1 MISIPYL
8 PCQVMQ
14 EKAAQRLLAQTL
26 HQQML
31 EELRNNPQLAAD
43 PEQQLQFRRLAQQQL
58 LFQMALAAQVTSRPY
73 LACISRISRLQLL
86 FQMALAAQAS
96 GAEQAFFDDDGGPSL
111 ATGGDSMGGLGG
123 GRGGRGT
130 GGRGRGGGG
139 GGGGG
144 GGASNDDDGL
154 GDLGNI
160 ITSKKPTPKPKPI
173 PIPNPDQVTSAGPAR
188 ARPSWRG

>member
-58 LFQMALAAQVTSRPY
+58 LFQMALAAQ
-73 LACISRISRLQLL
+73 
-86 FQMALAAQAS
+86 AS

-123 GRGGRGT
+123 GRGGRGA
-130 GGRGRGGGG
+130 GGRGRGGG

-160 ITSKKPTPKPKPI
+160 IALKTPTPKPKPI

>member
-1 MISIPYL
+1 MQEKAAQRLLPYISPRSRPDLAHISLHL

-73 LACISRISRLQLL
+73 LACISRISRL
-86 FQMALAAQAS
+86 
-96 GAEQAFFDDDGGPSL
+96 
-111 ATGGDSMGGLGG
+111 
-123 GRGGRGT
+123 
-130 GGRGRGGGG
+130 
-139 GGGGG
+139 
-144 GGASNDDDGL
+144 
-154 GDLGNI
+154 
-160 ITSKKPTPKPKPI
+160 
-173 PIPNPDQVTSAGPAR
+173 
-188 ARPSWRG
+188 